1 MKNKKTIII
10 CLIVIIALIAVGAIV
25 KQKTEQKSREYK
37 IEEISNYKYFVVKEN
52 DKYGIIDAQGNKK
65 VEAKYDSVIIPN
77 PEKAVF
83 VCYEGEETKV
93 INESGEEV
101 LKQYENIEPLRLKN
115 VVSDL
120 MYEKNTLKYSKDGK
134 YGIVNLEGKKLT
146 NAIYEE
152 IDTLQFKEGELLVKK
167 DEK

>member
-83 VCYEGEETKV
+83 VCYEGEET
-93 INESGEEV
+93 
-101 LKQYENIEPLRLKN
+101 L
-115 VVSDL
+115 
-120 MYEKNTLKYSKDGK
+120 
-134 YGIVNLEGKKLT
+134 
-146 NAIYEE
+146 
-152 IDTLQFKEGELLVKK
+152 
-167 DEK
+167 

>member
-1 MKNKKTIII
+1 MVKMKNKKTIII

-83 VCYEGEETKV
+83 VCYEGEETSISALSAKLKGYKV
-93 INESGEEV
+93 KHIQPTPHWLFNDRLLSEIYDETYPFEE
-101 LKQYENIEPLRLKN
+101 
-115 VVSDL
+115 
-120 MYEKNTLKYSKDGK
+120 
-134 YGIVNLEGKKLT
+134 
-146 NAIYEE
+146 
-152 IDTLQFKEGELLVKK
+152 
-167 DEK
+167 